1 MAVDWKGVEHFAE
14 EHWPYLIVGFVAMV
28 GLFYTL
34 SGSSAAAATTA
45 PATAPA
51 ASSSG
56 VDPTTAY
63 VAGLQASTAQSQIQ
77 AGVTTAEDANTVTNN
92 ANILSY
98 LGTTQGQQVQL
109 DIAQVAGGVQT
120 QIAAYQAATDINQTN
135 ASAASAAYIAS
146 VQAQADVANVAAQ
159 AAAGQN
165 IQALSSLTSGFAA
178 YSGAIAQ
185 ESAADATAAAG
196 VVGSN
201 DQTAARTLQAT
212 FQGAAELAGAIS
224 SFGLTSALGAGSTSG
239 YQLLPQGSSFTNLSS
254 PVLAGANQPF
264 NT

>member
-1 MAVDWKGVEHFAE
+1 MAVNWKGVEHFAE
-14 EHWPYLIVGFVAMV
+14 EHWPYLIVGFVVMV

-34 SGSSAAAATTA
+34 SGSSGSAAATTTA
-45 PATAPA
+45 AAPA
-51 ASSSG
+51 ASSG
-56 VDPTTAY
+56 VDPTTGY

-77 AGVTTAEDANTVTNN
+77 AGVTVAEDANTVANN
-92 ANILSY
+92 ANILTY

-109 DIAQVAGGVQT
+109 DIAQVAGAVQT
-120 QIAAYQAATDINQTN
+120 QIAGYQAATDINQTN
-135 ASAASAAYIAS
+135 ASAASAAYIAT
-146 VQAQADVANVAAQ
+146 VQAQANVANVTAQ

-165 IQALSSLTSGFAA
+165 IQALASLSNGFAA

-212 FQGAAELAGAIS
+212 FQGAATLAGAIS
-224 SFGLTSALGAGSTSG
+224 SFGLTSAFGSSITGG
-239 YQLLPQGSSFTNLSS
+239 YTQLLPQQSSFTNLSG

>member
-1 MAVDWKGVEHFAE
+1 MPDWKGVEHFAE
-14 EHWPYLIVGFVAMV
+14 EHWPYLAIGFVVMV

-34 SGSSAAAATTA
+34 SGSSAATATTA
-45 PATAPA
+45 PATTTA
-51 ASSSG
+51 ASSG
-56 VDPTTAY
+56 VDPTTGY

-77 AGVTTAEDANTVTNN
+77 AGVTVAEDTNTVTNN

-98 LGTTQGQQVQL
+98 LSNTQGQQVQL

-165 IQALSSLTSGFAA
+165 IQALSSLTQGFAA
-178 YSGAIAQ
+178 YSGSIAQ
-185 ESAADATAAAG
+185 MSAADATAAAG

-212 FQGAAELAGAIS
+212 FQGAAALAGAIS
-224 SFGLTSALGAGSTSG
+224 SFGLTSALGSSITGG
-239 YQLLPQGSSFTNLSS
+239 YTQLLPQQSSFTNLSA

-264 NT
+264 TT